1 MRQVLICGGIALS
14 LLLYGLWQKSQRLE
28 LATQLEKERA
38 EWAQAKSAARQQAID
53 ALQAMQR
60 VYEKRLREQAK
71 ARAAIEQE
79 RTRAIMQIEK
89 GKENGPQD
97 YRNWAIQPL
106 PDVVVKRL
114 RQLPEERAAAGHHG
128 LPDTTP

>member
-1 MRQVLICGGIALS
+1 MRQVLICCGIALS

-28 LATQLEKERA
+28 LAIQLEKERK

-60 VYEKRLREQAK
+60 VYEKRLQEQAK

-79 RTRAIMQIEK
+79 HTRAIMQIEK

-97 YRNWAIQPL
+97 YRNWARQPL
-106 PDVVVKRL
+106 PAVVIDRL
-114 RQLPEERAAAGHHG
+114 RQLPEERAATGHHG
-128 LPDTTP
+128 LSETTP

>member
-1 MRQVLICGGIALS
+1 MRQVLICCGIALS

-28 LATQLEKERA
+28 LAIQLEKERK
-38 EWAQAKSAARQQAID
+38 EWAQAKSQARQQAID

-60 VYEKRLREQAK
+60 VYEKRLQEQAK

-79 RTRAIMQIEK
+79 RAEVITQIEE

-97 YRNWAIQPL
+97 YRNWAVQPL

-114 RQLPEERAAAGHHG
+114 RQLSQERAATGHHR
-128 LPDTTP
+128 LPETSP

>member
-1 MRQVLICGGIALS
+1 MKQILICGGLALS
-14 LLLYGLWQKSQRLE
+14 LLLWGLWQKSQRLE
-28 LATQLEKERA
+28 LAARLEKERA
-38 EWAQAKSAARQQAID
+38 EWARAKSAARQQAID

-79 RTRAIMQIEK
+79 RAKVITQIEE
-89 GKENGPQD
+89 GKTNGPQD
-97 YRNWAIQPL
+97 YRNWAVQPL

-114 RQLPEERAAAGHHG
+114 RQLPEERAATGHHR

>member
-1 MRQVLICGGIALS
+1 MKQAFVCAAFVFTLLIFGF
-14 LLLYGLWQKSQRLE
+14 YQKVQYAE
-28 LATQLEKERA
+28 LAAQLEKERA
-38 EWAQAKSAARQQAID
+38 EWAQAKSQARQQAID

-60 VYEKRLREQAK
+60 VYEKRLQEQAK

-79 RTRAIMQIEK
+79 RAKVITQIEE

-97 YRNWAIQPL
+97 YRNWAVQPL

-114 RQLPEERAAAGHHG
+114 RQLPEERAATGHHG
-128 LPDTTP
+128 LSETTP

>member
-28 LATQLEKERA
+28 LTARLEKERK
-38 EWAQAKSAARQQAID
+38 EWAQAKSQARQQAID

-60 VYEKRLREQAK
+60 VYEQRLRQQAK

-79 RTRAIMQIEK
+79 RAKVITQIEE

-97 YRNWAIQPL
+97 YRNWARQPL
-106 PDVVVKRL
+106 PAVVIERL
-114 RQLPEERAAAGHHG
+114 RQLPQERAAAGHHR